1 MTHSINTVYFGQWI
15 IKEVM
20 EFDVQY
26 EWVSG
31 TPFNK
36 EQYCQG
42 GNYTLIVCR
51 REIGS
56 QIELWLYSN
65 CEVGTWPG
73 NITRFITFDGF
84 QIA

>member
-1 MTHSINTVYFGQWI
+1 
-15 IKEVM
+15 M

-26 EWVSG
+26 EWVNG

-42 GNYTLIVCR
+42 GNYILIVCR

-65 CEVGTWPG
+65 CEVGT
-73 NITRFITFDGF
+73 
-84 QIA
+84 